1 MKFVLLAIIF
11 FAWQDASA
19 QIKIFEQQKKD
30 ARGFEVPCEFKNLN
44 TDSIYVFKN
53 KINGTVVY
61 NADTTCTY
69 YSNCFNNRYYMIKQL
84 KSSIAY
90 NKYIA
95 STFLVPITNAVI
107 FDCENPDFVYFYPGS
122 SNTMVNQIVCFKK
135 TNRRFILF
143 TKNNQKIIFKRYK
156 QTAPQ

>member
-107 FDCENPDFVYFYPGS
+107 FD
-122 SNTMVNQIVCFKK
+122 
-135 TNRRFILF
+135 
-143 TKNNQKIIFKRYK
+143 
-156 QTAPQ
+156 